1 MVGRGHMPQLPHGDQ
16 DIFAVSRFSP
26 STFTRG
32 LRFSLVIIV
41 HPFGLVGKAYT
52 SAHRERGQEPEAGN
66 VSLTKGHVTRAL
78 ATSGNVEIVG
88 WKEATGARGQ
98 RALPKYD

>member
-1 MVGRGHMPQLPHGDQ
+1 MVGRGHMPQLPCGDQ

-66 VSLTKGHVTRAL
+66 VSLTCDKGPGHIREC
-78 ATSGNVEIVG
+78 GNSRME
-88 WKEATGARGQ
+88 RGD
-98 RALPKYD
+98 R